1 MDDGTEKK
9 KARGTKKC
17 VIKHKLMFKNYKD
30 CLFDEKTIFKK
41 QQRFKSYYHDVYTE
55 EINKI
60 ALSSN
65 DDQRIQ
71 IFDKVTTFPQETRTV
86 KVCEN
91 EILSVLKAKETLKV
105 LRKECE
111 NELFITCNILL
122 NYMKIKCSRKIKKYV
137 EINLKKSV
145 KKYEKIKAQAGF
157 NV

>member
-1 MDDGTEKK
+1 M
-9 KARGTKKC
+9 
-17 VIKHKLMFKNYKD
+17 
-30 CLFDEKTIFKK
+30 
-41 QQRFKSYYHDVYTE
+41 
-55 EINKI
+55 
-60 ALSSN
+60 
-65 DDQRIQ
+65 
-71 IFDKVTTFPQETRTV
+71 
-86 KVCEN
+86 
-91 EILSVLKAKETLKV
+91 LKAKETLEV